1 MARIYGKRWE
11 GIGNDLGE
19 GGQAHVLRV
28 TDRTGAL
35 LGEFALKRIS
45 NPKRAGR
52 FASEVEAIK
61 RLDHPNIVKLVDHSA
76 LEANPEETEKQY
88 IVMPLAAGGDL
99 SKVVGRYQGDL
110 DKVLVVARQ
119 IAEGLKAAH
128 DKKIIH
134 RDVKPENILF
144 ENDGDHV
151 WVSDFGICLITD
163 RPTASRSDRGSLG

>member
-28 TDRTGAL
+28 RDRSGVL

-61 RLDHPNIVKLVDHSA
+61 RRTHPNIVKLVDHSA
-76 LEANPEETEKQY
+76 LEANPEESEKQY

-99 SKVVGRYQGDL
+99 SNVVGRYH
-110 DKVLVVARQ
+110 
-119 IAEGLKAAH
+119 GL
-128 DKKIIH
+128 
-134 RDVKPENILF
+134 R
-144 ENDGDHV
+144 
-151 WVSDFGICLITD
+151 
-163 RPTASRSDRGSLG
+163 R

>member
-28 TDRTGAL
+28 RDRSGVL

-61 RLDHPNIVKLVDHSA
+61 RRTHPNIVKLVDHSA
-76 LEANPEETEKQY
+76 LEANPEESEKQY
-88 IVMPLAAGGDL
+88 NVMPLAAGGDL
-99 SKVVGRYQGDL
+99 SNVVGRYH
-110 DKVLVVARQ
+110 
-119 IAEGLKAAH
+119 GL
-128 DKKIIH
+128 
-134 RDVKPENILF
+134 R
-144 ENDGDHV
+144 
-151 WVSDFGICLITD
+151 
-163 RPTASRSDRGSLG
+163 R